1 MSVAASSTAQALE
14 FFMFDARQ
22 SAMDQTL
29 WWDQS
34 FSVSIAE
41 LDHQHQRLFRTVAEL
56 NYAVRTGRGDS
67 IINEVLEK
75 VIQHT
80 ISHFAAEE
88 LLLQQHGYPGLAAHR
103 YEHQMLAQKLTKFH
117 LSNIAGKPDIPSSLL
132 VFLQTWLRD
141 HILKTDKEYSAFLNA
156 RGVF

>member
-1 MSVAASSTAQALE
+1 MRRSSFPTFCPLPCHVSRAPISVAASSTAQTLG
-14 FFMFDARQ
+14 FLMFAV
-22 SAMDQTL
+22 DQTL

-34 FSVSIAE
+34 FSVNIAE

-56 NYAVRTGRGDS
+56 SYAVRTGRANS

-88 LLLQQHGYPGLAAHR
+88 LLLQ
-103 YEHQMLAQKLTKFH
+103 
-117 LSNIAGKPDIPSSLL
+117 
-132 VFLQTWLRD
+132 
-141 HILKTDKEYSAFLNA
+141 
-156 RGVF
+156 